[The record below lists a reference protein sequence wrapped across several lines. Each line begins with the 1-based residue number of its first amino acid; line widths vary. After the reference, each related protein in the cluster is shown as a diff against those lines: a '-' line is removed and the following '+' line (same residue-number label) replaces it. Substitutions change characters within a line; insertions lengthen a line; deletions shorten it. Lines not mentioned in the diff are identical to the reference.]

1 MESIFLLPKTKGVFD
16 MELKAIQLTK
26 QYGSKTAV
34 NHLNLSLSN
43 GVYGLLGANGAGKTT
58 LMRLLC
64 DIQTPTSGKITL
76 DGKNISVLGE
86 KYRNLLG
93 YLPQQ
98 FGYYPDF
105 TAWDFLMYLLKTMMQ
120 NVFRDIKQPLKA
132 MDFGTTGSC
141 QQTLVHN
148 LCSQKIQKTL
158 NSETQSLSCRH
169 FL

>member
-64 DIQTPTSGKITL
+64 DIQTPTSGKITWM
-76 DGKNISVLGE
+76 GKTYLYSERSTVIYWDI
-86 KYRNLLG
+86 YRNSL
-93 YLPQQ
+93 
-98 FGYYPDF
+98 
-105 TAWDFLMYLLKTMMQ
+105 
-120 NVFRDIKQPLKA
+120 DII
-132 MDFGTTGSC
+132 
-141 QQTLVHN
+141 QTLQLGIS
-148 LCSQKIQKTL
+148 LCML
-158 NSETQSLSCRH
+158 RH
-169 FL
+169 